1 MQVNEEP
8 SGPSKQPASFHPHY
22 VLTMVFIG
30 FALNLFDRQII
41 GILLQPI
48 KQEFHL
54 SDTALGLLSGLA
66 FALFYATLG
75 IPIARLADRRSR
87 RLIMTV
93 SMALWSAMTALG
105 GLAQNAVQLVL
116 SRVGVGVG
124 EAGFTPAAIS
134 LLADYY
140 PKSKRILAMSV
151 VNLGPVAGIMLGL
164 MVGGWAAEAL
174 GWRGAL
180 LLAGAPGVVFA
191 LLFWCTVREPLRGR
205 FDGATISSTQAGRA
219 GAVVPAVPSPW
230 RVPSYRWI
238 VLGASFFSFGVFG
251 ASTWLP
257 AMLERS
263 YGVGP
268 AAAGMMLGPLF
279 GVAGAAGTLFGGW
292 AAQVLARRDAR
303 WALWLPALAAVLC
316 VPLVIA
322 AFLSHV
328 LYATV
333 GLYAVAYGLSFIYMG
348 PVFATVQ
355 TLVAP
360 HGRAT
365 ATAWM
370 MFCVNLIG
378 IGLGPQ
384 LVGVLSD
391 LFNTAGTAEPLRY
404 ALAAVAVFFVVPA
417 IAFVRA
423 ARTLVAD
430 AENTKLRAFDSG
442 PV

>member
-1 MQVNEEP
+1 MQASEESADP
-8 SGPSKQPASFHPHY
+8 SPQPASFYHRY
-22 VLTMVFIG
+22 VLMMVFIG

-54 SDTALGLLSGLA
+54 SDTALGLLSGMA

-75 IPIARLADRRSR
+75 IPIARLADVRSR
-87 RLIMTV
+87 RLVMAA

-105 GLAQNAVQLVL
+105 GMAQSAVQLVL
-116 SRVGVGVG
+116 SRIGVGVG

-140 PKSKRILAMSV
+140 PKDKRILAMSI

-164 MVGGWAAEAL
+164 VVGGWAAEAL

-205 FDGATISSTQAGRA
+205 FDGVTAAGHTDLA
-219 GAVVPAVPSPW
+219 QPAARSPW

-238 VLGASFFSFGVFG
+238 VLGAGFFSFGVFG

-257 AMLERS
+257 ALLERS

-279 GVAGAAGTLFGGW
+279 GIAGAVGTLFGGW
-292 AAQVLARRDAR
+292 AAQALSKRDVR
-303 WALWLPALAAVLC
+303 WVLWLPALAAALC
-316 VPLVIA
+316 VPLVVA

-333 GLYAVAYGLSFIYMG
+333 GLYAAAYCLSFIYMG
-348 PVFATVQ
+348 PIFATVQ

-360 HGRAT
+360 NGRAT

-391 LFNTAGTAEPLRY
+391 LFNASGSAEPLRY
-404 ALAAVAVFFVVPA
+404 ALAVVAVFFVVPA
-417 IAFVRA
+417 IAFTRA
-423 ARTLVAD
+423 ARTMVVD
-430 AENTKLRAFDSG
+430 AENARHRMTAQEAA
-442 PV
+442 